1 MTSQVI
7 AVKNNTNATIAS
19 VKVECGFYSG
29 EVLSGSGFAYL
40 HDIEPGQTV
49 QGEVVGFFGVGPD
62 RTDCRISNIIN
73 RFSDHRRWLPDRR
86 DAESGDANFVG
97 TIRITF

>member
-1 MTSQVI
+1 MSEAQ
-7 AVKNNTNATIAS
+7 S
-19 VKVECGFYSG
+19 RCCGRESEQF
-29 EVLSGSGFAYL
+29 SGSAIILCKFAYL

-86 DAESGDANFVG
+86 DAESSDANFVG
-97 TIRITF
+97 TIRVTF